1 MGLRFCLLASGSKGN
16 AIFVQAG
23 AEAILVDCGLS
34 GRELFG
40 RMERAGLDQR
50 CLKAIVVTHEHRDHV
65 TGVGVVARKLRL
77 PVLATPAT
85 FAACPGLGPVRH
97 QAIRAGEGFRL
108 GGLAIQPF
116 AIPHDAADP
125 VGLVIAN
132 GAARLGLATDLGQAL
147 KLVEARLAGCQAL
160 ILEHNHDPQM
170 LADGPYPPWLK
181 QRVRSRHGHLS
192 NQQGSELLA
201 AVHGPELRQVVLAH
215 LSEKN
220 NTPELAETSAREAL
234 TRLESRAG
242 LCVARQDQPSPVLE
256 I

>member
-1 MGLRFCLLASGSKGN
+1 MGLRFCLLASGSRGN
-16 AIFVQAG
+16 AILVQAG
-23 AEAILVDCGLS
+23 SEAVLVDCGLS
-34 GRELFG
+34 GRELMG
-40 RMERAGLDQR
+40 RLERAGLDHR
-50 CLKAIVVTHEHRDHV
+50 RLKAIIVTHEHRDHV
-65 TGVGVVARKLRL
+65 AGVGVVARKLRL

-85 FAACPGLGPVRH
+85 LAACPSLGPVRH
-97 QAIRAGEGFRL
+97 QAIRAGETFHL
-108 GGLAIQPF
+108 GALTIQPF

-147 KLVEARLAGCQAL
+147 KLVEARLSGCQAL

-201 AVHGPELRQVVLAH
+201 AVHSGELRQVV
-215 LSEKN
+215 
-220 NTPELAETSAREAL
+220 
-234 TRLESRAG
+234 
-242 LCVARQDQPSPVLE
+242 
-256 I
+256 

>member
-1 MGLRFCLLASGSKGN
+1 MGLSFCLLASGSRGN
-16 AIFVQAG
+16 AILVQAG
-23 AEAILVDCGLS
+23 SEAVLVDCGLS

-40 RMERAGLDQR
+40 RLERAGLDHR
-50 CLKAIVVTHEHRDHV
+50 CVKAIIVTHEHRDHV
-65 TGVGVVARKLRL
+65 AGVGVVARKLRL

-85 FAACPGLGPVRH
+85 FAACPSLGPVRH
-97 QAIRAGEGFRL
+97 LPFRAGEAFHL
-108 GGLAIQPF
+108 GGLTIQPF

-125 VGLVIAN
+125 VGLVISK
-132 GAARLGLATDLGQAL
+132 GAARLGLATDLGQVL
-147 KLVEARLAGCQAL
+147 KLVETRLAGCQAL

-201 AVHGPELRQVVLAH
+201 AVHSRELRQVVLAH

-220 NTPELAETSAREAL
+220 NTPELAAASARATL
-234 TRLESRAG
+234 DRLESRAG
-242 LCVARQDQPSPVLE
+242 LSVANQDQPSPVLE